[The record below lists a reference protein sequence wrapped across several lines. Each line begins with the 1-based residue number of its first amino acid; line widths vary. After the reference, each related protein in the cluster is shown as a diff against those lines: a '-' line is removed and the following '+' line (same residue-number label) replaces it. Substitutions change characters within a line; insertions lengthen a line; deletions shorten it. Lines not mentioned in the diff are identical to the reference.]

1 MVSLGVDVGGTGCK
15 CVAFSE
21 RGVQLA
27 MAYAEYP
34 VEAGTDRLPPKLL
47 TECVFRVI
55 GQCAAQVEDEA
66 VITVSS
72 FGESFVPLDEK
83 GEALTDILL
92 YYGDG
97 RNEAFEQLVEAV
109 GKQKIAQIARVLPDA
124 SYSLAKMLLTKQA
137 AKFLFVAGFLAWKLS
152 GVMATDV
159 SLACR
164 SMLYDVEHGCWSEEL
179 VTAAG
184 LRMEQLPEV
193 LPAGT
198 CLGDILPCVAS
209 ELGLPETVKIVLGAH
224 DQIAGALGAG
234 VQQHGDA
241 VDICGTC
248 ECLTPMFGQIPAASF
263 TEHNFACVPYF
274 GGFVT
279 YAYNISAGSVV
290 RWYRDTFG
298 VGYGEMNETCPE
310 HPTELLVLPFLQG
323 MGGTPDVDP
332 GAVGTVLGLTTKT
345 RLPELYRAMLE
356 GITLELRYNME
367 LLAKAGIK
375 VERIFAA
382 GGGARSM
389 PWLQV
394 KADILNCAVTPVA
407 AEETGALGSAIL
419 GFSAV
424 TGEDAFAIAKR
435 SARYG
440 AAILP
445 KPEHTAIY
453 EEKYKTYTALRRM
466 YMESRR

>member
-21 RGVQLA
+21 MGTQLA
-27 MAYAEYP
+27 MAYMEYP
-34 VEAGTDRLPPKLL
+34 VVAGTDRLPPKLL

-55 GQCAAQVEDEA
+55 GQCAARVEDVA

-72 FGESFVPLDEK
+72 FGESFVPLDEN
-83 GEALTDILL
+83 GAALTDILL

-97 RNEAFEQLVEAV
+97 RNEAFEKLVETV
-109 GKQKIAQIARVLPDA
+109 GKQRISEIARVLPDA

-152 GVMATDV
+152 GIMATDE

-164 SMLYDVEHGCWSEEL
+164 SMLYDVRQRCWSEEL
-179 VTAAG
+179 VAAAG

-198 CLGDILPCVAS
+198 CLGEILPRVAS
-209 ELGLPETVKIVLGAH
+209 ELGLPKTVKIVLGAH

-234 VQQHGDA
+234 VQQAGDA

-248 ECLTPMFGQIPAASF
+248 ECLTPMFRQIPAASF

-298 VGYGEMNETCPE
+298 VSYGEMNETCPE
-310 HPTELLVLPFLQG
+310 GPTDLLILPFLQG
-323 MGGTPDVDP
+323 MGGTPDVAPD
-332 GAVGTVLGLTTKT
+332 AVGSIVGLTTKT
-345 RLPELYRAMLE
+345 RLPEIYRAVLE
-356 GITLELRYNME
+356 GITYELRYNIE
-367 LLAKAGIK
+367 LLQRSGVK
-375 VERIFAA
+375 VDRLLAA
-382 GGGARSM
+382 GGGARSA
-389 PWLQV
+389 PWLQI

-407 AEETGALGSAIL
+407 AEETGALGSAVL

-424 TGEDAFAIAKR
+424 TGEDAFTIAKR

-440 AAILP
+440 QPVLP
-445 KPEHTAIY
+445 DPEHIAVYQDKY
-453 EEKYKTYTALRRM
+453 EAYKALRGL
-466 YMESRR
+466 YIESRR